1 MYYNIYCDGAATM
14 KKVGNEYVRCAG
26 GYGVVVY
33 DTDNIIIS
41 QLSGAAAQTTN
52 NEQELTAIYEALKW
66 LWECGNT
73 AAATIY
79 SDSAY
84 CINIFTQWAD
94 GWAARGWTRK
104 GNKPIENCELIKSIY
119 FLLKEMPQI
128 KFEKVKGH
136 DKCVGNI
143 LADELAVKA
152 KQSIA

>member
-14 KKVGNEYVRCAG
+14 KKINDEYVRCAG
-26 GYGVVVY
+26 GYGVVIY
-33 DTDNIIIS
+33 NNDNIIIQ

-52 NEQELTAIYEALKW
+52 NEQELTAILKALEW
-66 LWECGNT
+66 LNGCGEY

-84 CINIFTQWAD
+84 CVNIFTQWAE

-104 GNKPIENCELIKSIY
+104 GNKPIENCELIKKIY
-119 FLLKEMPQI
+119 FMLKEMSNV
-128 KFEKVKGH
+128 KFQKVKGH

-152 KQSIA
+152 KQSIT